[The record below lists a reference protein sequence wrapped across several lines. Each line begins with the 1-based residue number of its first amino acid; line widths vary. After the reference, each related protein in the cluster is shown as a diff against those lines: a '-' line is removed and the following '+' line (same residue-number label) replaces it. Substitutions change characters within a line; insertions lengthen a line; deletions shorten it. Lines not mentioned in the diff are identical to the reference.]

1 MAIRIKSTRVGRFV
15 SESVGLG
22 HPDKICDQIADS
34 ILDQCL
40 LQSKTSHVACEVFAS
55 KNLILIGGEISTS
68 GYVDVVQTAWRILRN
83 LGYNETDFSFLSCIN
98 NQSLEINQAVLKNNE
113 INAGDQGI
121 TVGYAVNETKQLMPL
136 GVLLAHSFLKQAE
149 KLTKQFDFLKND
161 MKSQVVLNYSL
172 NQVECEEVL
181 LSIQHTNAISLT
193 ELRKVIE
200 NNVILPVLNQY
211 GFQDEKPTCLVNPG
225 GSFVLG
231 GPMADT
237 GLTGRKIIVDTYG
250 PYAHHGGGSFS
261 GKDPSKVDRTGAYF
275 ARFIAKHIVSLGW
288 ASECE
293 VSISWVFSKPNP
305 QSITVKCFNTNIQY
319 DEVLINR
326 VVNNYFNWSIT
337 KIIDKLKLLD
347 FVKYSDYAV
356 YGHFGNDLSP
366 WEQPTELDKL
376 ECLIKNFH

>member
-40 LQSKTSHVACEVFAS
+40 LQSKISHVACEVFAS

-98 NQSLEINQAVLKNNE
+98 NQSLEINRAVLKNNE

-211 GFQDEKPTCLVNPG
+211 GFQDKKPTCLVNPG

-366 WEQPTELDKL
+366 WEQLTELDKL

>member
-211 GFQDEKPTCLVNPG
+211 GFQDKKPTCLVNPG

-366 WEQPTELDKL
+366 WEQLTELDKL